1 MSLTQDVVDDVVDLG
16 PDVDVVGAVDT
27 LQLLGVE
34 DGDDLFLS
42 GLGGLQPQGG
52 QEGPFA
58 LHVSG
63 NGTRKEKTN
72 QIQTSKQTNNP
83 CQTKQTATAQK
94 VNSRQERHNYRFLLL
109 SCV

>member
-1 MSLTQDVVDDVVDLG
+1 MSLTQAVVDDVVDLG
-16 PDVDVVGAVDT
+16 LDVDVVGAVDT

-42 GLGGLQPQGG
+42 GLDGLQPQGG

-63 NGTRKEKTN
+63 NGTRKEKQQQSDRN
-72 QIQTSKQTNNP
+72 KQTNNP
-83 CQTKQTATAQK
+83 RQTK
-94 VNSRQERHNYRFLLL
+94 
-109 SCV
+109 

>member
-1 MSLTQDVVDDVVDLG
+1 MSLTQAVVDDVVDLG

-27 LQLLGVE
+27 LQLPGVE

-63 NGTRKEKTN
+63 NGTRKKEEKT
-72 QIQTSKQTNNP
+72 I
-83 CQTKQTATAQK
+83 
-94 VNSRQERHNYRFLLL
+94 R
-109 SCV
+109 

>member
-63 NGTRKEKTN
+63 NGTRNRKNQSDTN
-72 QIQTSKQTNNP
+72 KQTNKQPMSN
-83 CQTKQTATAQK
+83 QTNSNGTESQQQTRTT
-94 VNSRQERHNYRFLLL
+94 
-109 SCV
+109 